1 MQKSSSQ
8 NRLCRPKVSK
18 NRLPAR
24 IRPKRIVS
32 AHSQKRNS
40 IAGPGPSKM
49 RNVSS
54 KRLPARIWPKR
65 AVSAH
70 CQKRKSIAGPKL
82 SKKTKFEFQKGS
94 RPGFNQKRAVL
105 AHSQK
110 RHSIAGPG
118 PSKMANLSSKRVPGQ
133 DLTQK
138 GRFGSFPE
146 KKFNSRTRAVQNDKC
161 ELQKAAG
168 QDLTQKGPSWLIP
181 RRNIQ

>member
-24 IRPKRIVS
+24 IGPKRIVS

-54 KRLPARIWPKR
+54 KRLPVRIWPKM
-65 AVSAH
+65 AVF
-70 CQKRKSIAGPKL
+70 I
-82 SKKTKFEFQKGS
+82 
-94 RPGFNQKRAVL
+94 
-105 AHSQK
+105 HSQK
-110 RHSIAGPG
+110 RNSIAGPG
-118 PSKMANLSSKRVPGQ
+118 PSKRGNLSSKRAPGQ
-133 DLTQK
+133 DLIPK

-146 KKFNSRTRAVQNDKC
+146 KTCNSRPHTVQKTDF
-161 ELQKAAG
+161 ELQKG
-168 QDLTQKGPSWLIP
+168 SRPGFGPKGPFRLFA
-181 RRNIQ
+181 RKENQ